1 MNENPIQR
9 LWRRA
14 SACLVVS
21 ALAFV
26 FGGALF
32 FGAIHESYS
41 HEPRGWLANGL
52 TVLGIGLFALGAT
65 TWVRAFGLVAQQV
78 RGRRSAT

>member
-1 MNENPIQR
+1 MNENPIQQ

-21 ALAFV
+21 AAAFV
-26 FGGALF
+26 FGGTLV

-41 HEPRGWLANGL
+41 LEPRGWLANGL
-52 TVLGIGLFALGAT
+52 TVLGVGLFALGAT

-78 RGRRSAT
+78 RDRRSAT

>member
-21 ALAFV
+21 TVAFV
-26 FGGALF
+26 FGGALV

-41 HEPRGWLANGL
+41 LEPRGWLANGL
-52 TVLGIGLFALGAT
+52 TVVGVIVFALGAT
-65 TWVRAFGLVAQQV
+65 TWVRAFGLVARQMRDR
-78 RGRRSAT
+78 RGAA

>member
-1 MNENPIQR
+1 VNENPIQR

-21 ALAFV
+21 AAAFV
-26 FGGALF
+26 FGGALV

-41 HEPRGWLANGL
+41 HGPRGWLADGL
-52 TVLGIGLFALGAT
+52 TVLGVGVFALGAT
-65 TWVRAFGLVAQQV
+65 TWVRAFGLVAQQMRDR
-78 RGRRSAT
+78 RGAA

>member
-1 MNENPIQR
+1 VNANPIQR
-9 LWRRA
+9 LWGRA

-21 ALAFV
+21 AVAFV
-26 FGGALF
+26 FGGALV

-41 HEPRGWLANGL
+41 LEPRGWLANGL
-52 TVLGIGLFALGAT
+52 IVLGVGVFVLGAT

-78 RGRRSAT
+78 RDRRGAA

>member
-1 MNENPIQR
+1 MNENPIQQ

-21 ALAFV
+21 TVAFAFAGALV
-26 FGGALF
+26 FGAL
-32 FGAIHESYS
+32 HESYS
-41 HEPRGWLANGL
+41 LEPRGWLANGL
-52 TVLGIGLFALGAT
+52 TVLGVGLFALGAT

-78 RGRRSAT
+78 RDRRSAT

>member
-21 ALAFV
+21 AAAFV
-26 FGGALF
+26 FGGALV

-41 HEPRGWLANGL
+41 LEPRGWLANGL
-52 TVLGIGLFALGAT
+52 TVVGVIVFALGAT
-65 TWVRAFGLVAQQV
+65 TWVRAFGLVARQMRDR
-78 RGRRSAT
+78 RGAA